1 MVGPVGTV
9 AWPRTVRDCTTARMR
24 SAKRSAPGTD
34 RALPP
39 LSTAATSVGTA
50 RFALRPRLYGP
61 HSAVVPSER
70 PGNLMEAH
78 ALAEEMLD
86 EMLKHRERA
95 VRKARGRECASCE
108 ERLAGNLL
116 ERESLRPLPHSS
128 AVGCPDGRL

>member
-39 LSTAATSVGTA
+39 LSTAATSAGAA

-61 HSAVVPSER
+61 HSAVVPAER

-78 ALAEEMLD
+78 ALAEQVLD
-86 EMLKHRERA
+86 EMLEHRVRA
-95 VRKARGRECASCE
+95 VGEARGRERHSGD

-116 ERESLRPLPHSS
+116 ERESL
-128 AVGCPDGRL
+128 